1 MVTGGTWLQRSA
13 AGLWAGRT
21 QTVNSSSLPH
31 FLGSRPFPFFP
42 TFRHSRSLSNASML
56 AMAGGSIY
64 SLALLTTV
72 YSAAATPPFQ
82 SDADSWLALSNFA
95 QAQQD
100 RATIPVGACE
110 PNLGPPV
117 LNAVPNTAYF
127 TGLKA
132 PSFAYGGPQRAP
144 GEHVV
149 AAGMQ
154 GTTEAP
160 QQSQGIFDDFP
171 ANDSDHLM
179 QHSGNETATEAA
191 REYFGD
197 DSTGYCFHEHGNV
210 IAVIAA
216 CPVIEPLIVCVCS
229 VVFSLMTTCAARNW
243 TGRPQQFLQ
252 GGDDNNDLDD
262 DSDPARNDHRDEFDS
277 APFTPV
283 NNRRARDVSP
293 GPERSRAPM
302 RRLNTAP
309 ARMVGS
315 VDVRRDLVPVEHF
328 PDHGEHDGNP
338 DDGSNGPEIAGDNTA
353 HEMEADNGDR
363 AVEPGGAG
371 ASWRPRRQPVQPN
384 RYAESGLHRQSCH
397 WNTRPILRWP
407 N

>member
-1 MVTGGTWLQRSA
+1 MHMGEQTTRWLVVLAVLLPQAPLNGA
-13 AGLWAGRT
+13 AA
-21 QTVNSSSLPH
+21 SLP
-31 FLGSRPFPFFP
+31 R
-42 TFRHSRSLSNASML
+42 
-56 AMAGGSIY
+56 
-64 SLALLTTV
+64 
-72 YSAAATPPFQ
+72 Q
-82 SDADSWLALSNFA
+82 
-95 QAQQD
+95 
-100 RATIPVGACE
+100 
-110 PNLGPPV
+110 PV
-117 LNAVPNTAYF
+117 LNAVPKNALFSGPKVLAHLTAR
-127 TGLKA
+127 T
-132 PSFAYGGPQRAP
+132 SGGPQPQGAP
-144 GEHVV
+144 GEAAV
-149 AAGMQ
+149 APGAGE
-154 GTTEAP
+154 GAKPP
-160 QQSQGIFDDFP
+160 QSIFDDFL
-171 ANDSDHLM
+171 ANDSEHLL

-191 REYFGD
+191 REYIGD
-197 DSTGYCFHEHGNV
+197 DSTGYCFHEHGK
-210 IAVIAA
+210 VIAA
-216 CPVIEPLIVCVCS
+216 CPVIEPLIVCV
-229 VVFSLMTTCAARNW
+229 VFSLMATCAARNW